1 MCIRDRPVAA
11 QVIADCFPFAKTR
24 SQAIMKT
31 TLVRIVVP
39 KFQEFVKKR
48 GNKGYYVRGTYTP
61 VSYTHLV
68 AAKSHYAFKSNFL
81 GSPHFDVCG
90 LVYLY

>member
-1 MCIRDRPVAA
+1 MKQPYSIYQSAQLHLQDFEQQSYEQPVAA

-39 KFQEFVKKR
+39 KF
-48 GNKGYYVRGTYTP
+48 
-61 VSYTHLV
+61 
-68 AAKSHYAFKSNFL
+68 
-81 GSPHFDVCG
+81 D
-90 LVYLY
+90 